1 MIYKGFGIYF
11 MVDNKLGLKGKK
23 SLGYLKSG
31 ILLWFELIDY
41 MKNLVRNWFVN
52 VKLGRLCLQIGNS
65 LPSNL
70 CWHAWMHNQH
80 KENINGK
87 FIRKLPKN
95 LDSRWEKKTQLFV
108 CIQKYNCQ

>member
-1 MIYKGFGIYF
+1 MIYKGFGFYF

-52 VKLGRLCLQIGNS
+52 VSWEDYVFKLAILYQVICVD
-65 LPSNL
+65 
-70 CWHAWMHNQH
+70 MHEYTTN
-80 KENINGK
+80 
-87 FIRKLPKN
+87 IRKTLMEN
-95 LDSRWEKKTQLFV
+95 LLENFLK
-108 CIQKYNCQ
+108 I